1 METMVE
7 GLQACFSRVE
17 KGREG
22 RKKEG
27 RKEDFTLKK
36 LYYCYFKFFSLF
48 LWLRWVSVAAREV
61 F

>member
-7 GLQACFSRVE
+7 ELQACFSRVE

-36 LYYCYFKFFSLF
+36 LYYCYLKIFFF
-48 LWLRWVSVAAREV
+48 IFVATLGLSCST
-61 F
+61 